1 MKQSY
6 TILFAIMVALGL
18 CACDSGDPTIEE
30 APAAVEASAS
40 DAMEATEE
48 VAEQAMGTI
57 DEAVEAMT
65 EAGEEAMDDAAD
77 MLEDI
82 TTE

>member
-6 TILFAIMVALGL
+6 TVLFAIMVALGL
-18 CACDSGDPTIEE
+18 SACDSGDPTIEE
-30 APAAVEASAS
+30 APAAVEASA
-40 DAMEATEE
+40 MEATEE
-48 VAEQAMGTI
+48 VAEQAMGAI

-65 EAGEEAMDDAAD
+65 EAGEEAMDDATD

>member
-1 MKQSY
+1 
-6 TILFAIMVALGL
+6 
-18 CACDSGDPTIEE
+18 
-30 APAAVEASAS
+30 
-40 DAMEATEE
+40 
-48 VAEQAMGTI
+48 MGAI

-65 EAGEEAMDDAAD
+65 EAGEEAMDDAAN

>member
-6 TILFAIMVALGL
+6 TVLIAIMVALGL
-18 CACDSGDPTIEE
+18 SAFDSGDPNIEE
-30 APAAVEASAS
+30 APAAVEALAS

-48 VAEQAMGTI
+48 VAEQAMGAI

-65 EAGEEAMDDAAD
+65 EAGEEAMDDAAN